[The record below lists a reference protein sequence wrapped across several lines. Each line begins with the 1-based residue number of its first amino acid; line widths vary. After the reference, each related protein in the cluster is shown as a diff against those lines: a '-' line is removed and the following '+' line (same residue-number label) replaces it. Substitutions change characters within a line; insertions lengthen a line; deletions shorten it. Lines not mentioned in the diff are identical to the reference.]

1 MDNSNNKNDDYTL
14 ENKENEVTE
23 TLKTNDNKT
32 EAKDSLQT
40 NDNKIEVKDSLE
52 TNDNKTEVK
61 DSLQTNNNEDQ
72 INDSLKVTTNEV
84 SKSFKKNSTL
94 KYVLTIIITSFLTSI
109 IIGGSLY
116 YLFSRNINNQ
126 IDILDNTSIFQ
137 DQKSSEKAT
146 QNISDSTLKDSST
159 VTKISKA
166 VGPSIVGIKIT
177 SSINNSESFDFGE
190 FGDFGDFEIPSQDA
204 EGSGIIISK
213 DGFIITNYHVVEAAD
228 TTNSDNNKTI
238 MEVYQSDNKE
248 VKAKFIGGDSDTDL
262 AVIKIEEKNLP
273 VAKLGNSSDLQVGDL
288 AIAIGNPLGLEFAGS
303 VTTGVISALN
313 RSIST
318 DISSQNLI
326 QTDAAINP
334 GNSGGALLNSNGDVV
349 GINSI
354 KIKQAGIE
362 GLGFAIPIDEAKPIV
377 EQLIKYGKVKDRP
390 MIGITGQDVSEAI
403 AKAYDMHVGVY
414 VTGISKNSGA
424 DKANIKKG
432 DIIIGLAG
440 KKIETME
447 DINLIK
453 KNYKAGDTVEFKI
466 IRKDKELK
474 LKLTFTEES

>member
-1 MDNSNNKNDDYTL
+1 
-14 ENKENEVTE
+14 
-23 TLKTNDNKT
+23 
-32 EAKDSLQT
+32 
-40 NDNKIEVKDSLE
+40 